1 MKYSPFFI
9 IVTLISFNVM
19 AQSSNEPQ
27 ELPYY
32 EVPDYDKVEYT
43 AGTVT
48 ARLIDGLGF
57 RYRWATE
64 NLREEDLNYQVT
76 DSSRTIIQTIDHLL
90 GLSRVIV
97 NSTLKV
103 PTDFTQKQPKLTYE
117 EKRIETLNNF
127 KNASKILMTSS
138 VIEDYKIQFIFTG
151 GESQYPFWNNIN
163 GPIADAIWHS
173 GQIATLR
180 RASGNPM
187 SKKVRFLE
195 GKIED

>member
-1 MKYSPFFI
+1 
-9 IVTLISFNVM
+9 M